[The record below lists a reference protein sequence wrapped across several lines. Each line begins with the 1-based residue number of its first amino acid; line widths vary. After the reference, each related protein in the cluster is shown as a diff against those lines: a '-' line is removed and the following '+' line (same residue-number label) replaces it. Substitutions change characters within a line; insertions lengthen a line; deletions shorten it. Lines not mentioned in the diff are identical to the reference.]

1 MAQDHH
7 DNMPEFERYESK
19 HYIVALK
26 MRTSTVSLMGIK
38 STRLSIIIGW
48 CMEVRRSKAR
58 VLLSLEAWNEV
69 KKEMDM
75 DKLKR
80 VAGYNKRGELAARRK
95 KIEAC
100 LRGKMTA
107 WAREFKDNP

>member
-1 MAQDHH
+1 
-7 DNMPEFERYESK
+7 
-19 HYIVALK
+19 
-26 MRTSTVSLMGIK
+26 
-38 STRLSIIIGW
+38 
-48 CMEVRRSKAR
+48 
-58 VLLSLEAWNEV
+58 
-69 KKEMDM
+69 M